1 VQAVRVLRFLF
12 EVTPGG
18 NNLDEPFHG
27 SFVYVLFLRYAQGDE
42 TQLVQG
48 LLPAAGEGVQGIF
61 WIQVPPPH
69 TPAAT
74 WRGTA
79 LTFCT
84 GACNTA
90 TPTSKP
96 ARVQ

>member
-61 WIQVPPPH
+61 WIQVPPH
-69 TPAAT
+69 TPLLR
-74 WRGTA
+74 RGEV
-79 LTFCT
+79 L
-84 GACNTA
+84 
-90 TPTSKP
+90 
-96 ARVQ
+96 R